1 MKQLGHLM
9 LVLACFGLAA
19 VLQPVGFGQTGKS
32 KLDIE
37 EEEPPLKKTP
47 PSKSTPSTSPPSKSP
62 PSEEEVPLK
71 TPPKQG
77 QEPEE
82 EPPLKTGGTSTP
94 PKTGGTSTPPKTV
107 PSLDLGEEE
116 PQAIRPPSSGSL
128 EEPEELPPLE
138 GEESLYDS
146 VYVEF
151 NNRFE
156 ERKIRLLADEVV
168 RPLIPGKQY
177 EFLLFSANRDA
188 RTMLRKR
195 GDELQ
200 QLVYYEE
207 RVLRKSAE
215 LLGVKPDQL
224 ATAGKLF
231 KLSEPYA
238 QKQSKLAQRLL
249 LEGLEQHD
257 SLTQRGMRR
266 GSNWNQRLRLPLT
279 TALVNLRLSEIDHL
293 LSQGEHSGAELA
305 CDQLREQLLSNP
317 SEQLPLRSR
326 YEKIYVAR
334 AELALNVQDFATARD
349 WLNQLSQ
356 RFPADIGSRGQEIR
370 KQLIA
375 EAQTRVQ
382 AAQRLAASNDRSQAA
397 ALLREAAEIWPQ
409 LPGLE
414 DKRREWVDD
423 YPVLNCAYPE
433 LPNQYLPMLAHSPA
447 ERHAAAL
454 MFESLIRWTNDPV
467 TGPHYTAQLTEGRPI
482 PLERGRSFF
491 LPQCKWSDSADG
503 AVHVLTAEDLLWTWE
518 KLLRNSDHPQLS
530 PAWAKSIARVSP
542 EENNPFIASISLNR
556 DYWQPLS
563 LMDFMVLPKHRFP
576 LGGVEEELQAFNAK
590 PCGTGPYQW
599 AEATPEYV
607 RFTANPQYR
616 FPGLPKIR
624 EINFYHLDSLA
635 AVDRFLKNEIDLIY
649 GIRPEG
655 INQLDAQSKSRMVH
669 TLRTPSITFLAPN
682 YRHAALRNK
691 DLRLAI
697 AHAIN
702 RESILKQ
709 YFRPNRA
716 ADAHAVLNGPFPVNT
731 WPFNPKTPLY
741 SLPKAASHVQLAK
754 TALTTIPELVLVF
767 PGADPNT
774 VAACKQIETDLEAVG
789 LQIRLEPVSTAQ
801 FYKQVKVDHS
811 FDLAYW
817 RHDFADET
825 YRLWPL
831 FDLGAVAKGGDNFMG
846 FQQEEEK
853 QDPNAPSLVTMF
865 TELRNRKQF
874 VEVQRKA
881 HDIHDHIHKLA
892 IIIPLWQLDTY
903 IAVSDRLEYQNLDPL
918 SLFRDAQHWT
928 LKPPRR

>member
-1 MKQLGHLM
+1 
-9 LVLACFGLAA
+9 
-19 VLQPVGFGQTGKS
+19 
-32 KLDIE
+32 
-37 EEEPPLKKTP
+37 
-47 PSKSTPSTSPPSKSP
+47 
-62 PSEEEVPLK
+62 
-71 TPPKQG
+71 
-77 QEPEE
+77 
-82 EPPLKTGGTSTP
+82 
-94 PKTGGTSTPPKTV
+94 
-107 PSLDLGEEE
+107 
-116 PQAIRPPSSGSL
+116 
-128 EEPEELPPLE
+128 
-138 GEESLYDS
+138 
-146 VYVEF
+146 
-151 NNRFE
+151 
-156 ERKIRLLADEVV
+156 
-168 RPLIPGKQY
+168 
-177 EFLLFSANRDA
+177 
-188 RTMLRKR
+188 
-195 GDELQ
+195 
-200 QLVYYEE
+200 
-207 RVLRKSAE
+207 
-215 LLGVKPDQL
+215 
-224 ATAGKLF
+224 
-231 KLSEPYA
+231 
-238 QKQSKLAQRLL
+238 
-249 LEGLEQHD
+249 
-257 SLTQRGMRR
+257 
-266 GSNWNQRLRLPLT
+266 
-279 TALVNLRLSEIDHL
+279 
-293 LSQGEHSGAELA
+293 
-305 CDQLREQLLSNP
+305 
-317 SEQLPLRSR
+317 
-326 YEKIYVAR
+326 
-334 AELALNVQDFATARD
+334 
-349 WLNQLSQ
+349 
-356 RFPADIGSRGQEIR
+356 
-370 KQLIA
+370 
-375 EAQTRVQ
+375 
-382 AAQRLAASNDRSQAA
+382 
-397 ALLREAAEIWPQ
+397 
-409 LPGLE
+409 
-414 DKRREWVDD
+414 
-423 YPVLNCAYPE
+423 
-433 LPNQYLPMLAHSPA
+433 
-447 ERHAAAL
+447 
-454 MFESLIRWTNDPV
+454 
-467 TGPHYTAQLTEGRPI
+467 
-482 PLERGRSFF
+482 
-491 LPQCKWSDSADG
+491 
-503 AVHVLTAEDLLWTWE
+503 
-518 KLLRNSDHPQLS
+518 
-530 PAWAKSIARVSP
+530 
-542 EENNPFIASISLNR
+542 
-556 DYWQPLS
+556 
-563 LMDFMVLPKHRFP
+563 
-576 LGGVEEELQAFNAK
+576 VEEELQAFNAK